1 MEQFSFW
8 IMILVMI
15 AFLLLP
21 IYVIKKVVKWIKK

>member
-21 IYVIKKVVKWIKK
+21 IYVIKKVIEWIKK